1 VESNRRASQS
11 PGLDRGSWNSFIS
24 YGNTLDHGEEI
35 RLKKPYSKRRYHLL
49 IQQAGSSSLE
59 QLEIKSGLVKLG
71 MMAVVVL
78 ILGVVAGGAY
88 LFGELHA
95 KSRMGHLQD
104 ENALLAHQLD
114 QVKDGLLTVTGE
126 IDSLVEREQMLRLR
140 VDLPVVDEDVLEAG
154 IGSLAPLQSEVIAD
168 ARVEDLL
175 NSLDHLERRLI
186 VTRQSFGEIQ
196 DKILDD
202 EDRLHRIPSIIPIH
216 EGRLTD
222 NFGYRRDPFT
232 KRMAFHHGADF
243 SAPRGTPVFATAD
256 GVVKRVY
263 KAPGYGNMVELDH
276 GLGYTTV
283 FGHLKKATV
292 RRGEHVK
299 RGEQVG
305 EVGNTGRSTAPHLH
319 YEVRIEGTAVD
330 PLDYFYEGY
339 FMWAG
344 R

>member
-1 VESNRRASQS
+1 
-11 PGLDRGSWNSFIS
+11 
-24 YGNTLDHGEEI
+24 
-35 RLKKPYSKRRYHLL
+35 LKKPYSKRRYHLL

-59 QLEIKSGLVKLG
+59 QLEIQSSLVKLG
-71 MMAVVVL
+71 MVALVVV

-95 KSRMGHLQD
+95 KSRLGHLED
-104 ENALLAHQLD
+104 ENSLLAHQLD
-114 QVKDGLLTVTGE
+114 QVKDELSLVTDDFG
-126 IDSLVEREQMLRLR
+126 SLVEREQQLRLR
-140 VDLPVVDEDVLEAG
+140 VDLPPVDEDVLEAG
-154 IGSLAPLQSEVIAD
+154 IGSLEPFQSEIIAD
-168 ARVEDLL
+168 IRVEDLL
-175 NSLDHLERRLI
+175 GSLDHLERRLI
-186 VTRQSFGEIQ
+186 VTRQSFSEIQ

-202 EDRLHRIPSIIPIH
+202 EERLHHIPSVIPIH

-222 NFGYRRDPFT
+222 DFGYRRDPFT

-263 KAPGYGNMVELDH
+263 KAPGYGNMVEVDH
-276 GLGYTTV
+276 GMGYSTV
-283 FGHLKKATV
+283 YGHLKKATV
-292 RRGEHVK
+292 RRGQQVK
-299 RGEQVG
+299 RGEQVA

>member
-1 VESNRRASQS
+1 
-11 PGLDRGSWNSFIS
+11 
-24 YGNTLDHGEEI
+24 
-35 RLKKPYSKRRYHLL
+35 LKKPYSKRRYHLL

-59 QLEIKSGLVKLG
+59 QLEIQSGLVKLG
-71 MMAVVVL
+71 MVALVVV

-95 KSRMGHLQD
+95 KSRLGHLED
-104 ENALLAHQLD
+104 ENALLAHQLG
-114 QVKDGLLTVTGE
+114 QVKGELSDVTDEFG
-126 IDSLVEREQMLRLR
+126 SLVEREQLLRLR
-140 VDLPVVDEDVLEAG
+140 VDLPPVDEDVLEAG
-154 IGSLAPLQSEVIAD
+154 IGSLEPLQSEIIAD
-168 ARVEDLL
+168 VRVEDLL
-175 NSLDHLERRLI
+175 GSLDHLERRLI

-202 EDRLHRIPSIIPIH
+202 EERLHHIPSVIPIH

-222 NFGYRRDPFT
+222 DFGYRRDPFT

-243 SAPRGTPVFATAD
+243 SAPRGTPVHTTAD

-263 KAPGYGNMVELDH
+263 KAPGYGNMVEIDH
-276 GLGYTTV
+276 GMGYTTV
-283 FGHLKKATV
+283 YGHLKKATV
-292 RRGEHVK
+292 RRGEQVK
-299 RGEQVG
+299 RGQQVA

-344 R
+344 Q

>member
-1 VESNRRASQS
+1 M
-11 PGLDRGSWNSFIS
+11 
-24 YGNTLDHGEEI
+24 
-35 RLKKPYSKRRYHLL
+35 KKPYSKRRYHLL

-59 QLEIKSGLVKLG
+59 QLEIQSSLVKLG
-71 MMAVVVL
+71 MVALVVV

-95 KSRMGHLQD
+95 KSRLGHLED
-104 ENALLAHQLD
+104 ENSLLAHQLD
-114 QVKDGLLTVTGE
+114 QVKDELSLVTDDFG
-126 IDSLVEREQMLRLR
+126 SLVEREQQLRLR
-140 VDLPVVDEDVLEAG
+140 VDLPPVDEDVLEAG
-154 IGSLAPLQSEVIAD
+154 IGSLEPFQSEIIAD
-168 ARVEDLL
+168 IRVEDLL
-175 NSLDHLERRLI
+175 GSLDHLERRLI
-186 VTRQSFGEIQ
+186 VTRQSFSEIQ

-202 EDRLHRIPSIIPIH
+202 EERLHHIPSVIPIH

-222 NFGYRRDPFT
+222 DFGYRRDPFT

-263 KAPGYGNMVELDH
+263 KAPGYGNMVEVDH
-276 GLGYTTV
+276 GMGYSTV
-283 FGHLKKATV
+283 YGHLKKATV
-292 RRGEHVK
+292 RRGQQVK
-299 RGEQVG
+299 RGEQVA